1 MIEIEKSELGEI
13 HYKLPDVDDMLMLM
27 HFMALDPQKLS
38 DETYMRANQ
47 FKALAGIIKNLSFFV
62 VKVDL
67 KVNELII
74 NNYEDAKKQ
83 MACMKML
90 ISISERLL
98 SALDLDSKKKQQ

>member
-1 MIEIEKSELGEI
+1 MIEIEKSDLGEI

-27 HFMALDPQKLS
+27 HFMGLESDKLS
-38 DETYMRANQ
+38 DENYMRSNQ
-47 FKALAGIIKNLSFFV
+47 FKAIAGIVKNLGYFV